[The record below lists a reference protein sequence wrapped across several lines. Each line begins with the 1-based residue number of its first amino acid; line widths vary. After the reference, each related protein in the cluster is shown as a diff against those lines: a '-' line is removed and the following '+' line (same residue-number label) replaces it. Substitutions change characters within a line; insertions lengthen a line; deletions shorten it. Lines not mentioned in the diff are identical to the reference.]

1 MLATKSVLDV
11 AKVPRLPR
19 NLRLTLQRCYA
30 CHERVLFLA
39 QVLRLPRN
47 LCLTLRRCYACHET
61 CAFPCA
67 SAAPATKSMPDLAK
81 MLCWPQN
88 VCFSLRK
95 CCATKSMPDLLFLA
109 QVLRLPRNLC
119 LTLRRC
125 YACHETCAFPCASAA
140 PATKSMPDLAED
152 AMLATKRVLFLA
164 QVLRLPRNLCLT
176 LRRCYACHET
186 CAFPC
191 ASAAPATKSMPDL
204 AKMLCLPRNVCF
216 SLRKCCACHE
226 IYA

>member
-1 MLATKSVLDV
+1 MLATK
-11 AKVPRLPR
+11 
-19 NLRLTLQRCYA
+19 
-30 CHERVLFLA
+30 RVLFLA
-39 QVLRLPRN
+39 PVRRLPRN
-47 LCLTLRRCYACHET
+47 LCLTL
-61 CAFPCA
+61 
-67 SAAPATKSMPDLAK
+67 
-81 MLCWPQN
+81 Q
-88 VCFSLRK
+88 
-95 CCATKSMPDLLFLA
+95 
-109 QVLRLPRNLC
+109 
-119 LTLRRC
+119 RC

-191 ASAAPATKSMPDL
+191 ASAAPLTLRRCYACHETCAVPCASAAPATKSMPDL
-204 AKMLCLPRNVCF
+204 AKNLCLPRNVCF
-216 SLRKCCACHE
+216 TLRKCCTCRE